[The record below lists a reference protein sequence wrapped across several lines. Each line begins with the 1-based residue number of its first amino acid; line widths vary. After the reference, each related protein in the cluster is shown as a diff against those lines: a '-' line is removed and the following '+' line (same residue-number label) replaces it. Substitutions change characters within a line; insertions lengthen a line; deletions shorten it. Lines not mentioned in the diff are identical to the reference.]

1 MMKIRRSG
9 ILLHITSLP
18 SLYGIGDL
26 GPGAFRFADF
36 LAETKQGLWQ
46 ILPLHPTDSVYFD
59 SPYSATSAFAGNPL
73 LISPEYMVREGLLS
87 EADVESPPP
96 FPKGQVDYGA
106 VKAYKT
112 KLFHLAHERF
122 RMKTDRDRYEQF
134 CSDNSCWLED
144 FSLFIVL
151 KVRYHG
157 KSWNKW
163 PPEIRDRR
171 PDTLRMAHK
180 QFYDD
185 VEKEK
190 FLQYIFFQQWFPL
203 KEYCHSKSIQII
215 GDVPIYVAYDSAD
228 VWANPEIFKLDE
240 KKAPSFISGVPPDLC
255 SKTGQLWGNPVYRWD
270 VLKERGYDWWLR
282 RLEHSFKQYDLV
294 RIDHFRGL
302 IAYWEV
308 PASEKTTANGQWV
321 AVPTEDFFRT
331 LFKKLPS
338 PPIIAEDLG
347 TITPDVTQ
355 IMRRYDIPGMRPL
368 LFAFGETLPGHNCAP
383 HNISQNSVVYTGT
396 HDLNTV
402 RGWFEKEATPEDRR
416 RLFSYLGR
424 KVSLTQLHRELIRL
438 AMMTVA
444 NTVIIPMQD
453 ILGLGEEARMN
464 RPGTAYGNWKWR
476 LLPGQITPSIARYLL
491 EVTELYG
498 RA

>member
-1 MMKIRRSG
+1 MKIRRSG

-18 SLYGIGDL
+18 SPHGIGDL
-26 GPGAFRFADF
+26 GSGAFRFADF

-46 ILPLHPTDSVYFD
+46 ILPLNPTDSTYFD
-59 SPYSATSAFAGNPL
+59 SPYSAMSVFAGNPL
-73 LISPEYMVREGLLS
+73 LISPEYMAGEELLS
-87 EADVESPPP
+87 EADIGSPPP
-96 FPKGQVDYGA
+96 FPKGQVDYRM
-106 VKAYKT
+106 VRTYKDR
-112 KLFHLAHERF
+112 LFHRAYERF
-122 RMKTDRDRYEQF
+122 GMKAERNKYEQF
-134 CSDNSCWLED
+134 CSDNSCWLEN
-144 FSLFIVL
+144 FSMFMAL
-151 KVRYHG
+151 KARYPG

-163 PPEIRDRR
+163 PPEIRDRQ
-171 PDTLRMAHK
+171 PATLRTVYK
-180 QFYDD
+180 QLYKDI
-185 VEKEK
+185 EKEK
-190 FLQYIFFQQWFPL
+190 FLQYIFFQQWFSL
-203 KEYCHSKSIQII
+203 REYCHRKSIQII

-240 KKAPSFISGVPPDLC
+240 KKEPSFVSGVPPDLC

-270 VLKERGYDWWLR
+270 VLKERGYDWWIR

-294 RIDHFRGL
+294 RIDHFRGF

-308 PASEKTTANGQWV
+308 PAGEKTAINGQWV

-331 LFKKLPS
+331 LFKKFPS
-338 PPIIAEDLG
+338 PPLIAEDLG
-347 TITPDVTQ
+347 KITPDVIQ
-355 IMRRYDIPGMRPL
+355 IMHRYDIPGMRPL

-383 HNISQNSVVYTGT
+383 HNIPQNSVVYTGT
-396 HDLNTV
+396 HDLNTIK
-402 RGWFEKEATPEDRR
+402 GWFEKEATPEDRK

-424 KVSLTQLHRELIRL
+424 KVPLAQLHRELIRL

-476 LLPGQITPSIARYLL
+476 LLPGQITPSIARRLL

>member
-1 MMKIRRSG
+1 MKIRRSG

-18 SLYGIGDL
+18 SSYGIGDL

-46 ILPLHPTDSVYFD
+46 ILPLNPTDSIYSD
-59 SPYSATSAFAGNPL
+59 SPYSATSSFAGNPL

-87 EADVESPPP
+87 EADVESPPS

-106 VKAYKT
+106 VKAYKNR
-112 KLFHLAHERF
+112 LFHLAYERF
-122 RMKTDRDRYEQF
+122 RMKTGKDRYERF

-144 FSLFIVL
+144 FSLFMAL
-151 KVRYHG
+151 KARYYG

-163 PPEIRDRR
+163 PPEVRDRQ
-171 PDTLRMAHK
+171 PDALHMVHK
-180 QFYDD
+180 QLYNY

-190 FLQYIFFQQWFPL
+190 FLQYLFFRQWFSI
-203 KEYCHSKSIQII
+203 KEYCYRRGIQII
-215 GDVPIYVAYDSAD
+215 GDLPLYVAYDSAD
-228 VWANPEIFKLDE
+228 VWVNPEVFKLDG
-240 KKAPSFISGVPPDLC
+240 KKAPSFVSGVPPDLF

-270 VLKERGYDWWLR
+270 VLKEKGYDWWIR
-282 RLEHSFKQYDLV
+282 RLEYSFKYHDLV

-308 PASEKTTANGQWV
+308 PAGEKTAVNGKWV
-321 AVPTEDFFRT
+321 EVPTEDFFRT
-331 LFKKLPS
+331 LFRKFPS
-338 PPIIAEDLG
+338 LPIIAEDLG
-347 TITPDVTQ
+347 KKTPEVTQ
-355 IMRRYDIPGMRPL
+355 IMHQYDIVGMRPL
-368 LFAFGETLPGHNCAP
+368 LFAFGDTLSGHSYAP
-383 HNISQNSVVYTGT
+383 HNIPQNSVVYTAT

-402 RGWFEKEATPEDRR
+402 RGWFEKEATPEERE
-416 RLFSYLGR
+416 RLFRYIGR
-424 KVSLTQLHRELIRL
+424 KVPLTQLHRELIRL

-444 NTVIIPMQD
+444 HTVIIPMQD
-453 ILGLGEEARMN
+453 ILGLGGKARMN
-464 RPGTAYGNWKWR
+464 RPGTTYGNWKWR
-476 LLPGQITPSIARYLL
+476 FLPGQITPAIARYLL